1 MEIILS
7 LQLQM
12 EKLPSRK
19 AITKM
24 ISWMNKVEH
33 QTTREDSE
41 HSLSSASQV
50 KNLLQKHRVKIR
62 KWPGAFSGGKKA
74 SQWEGKWW
82 PKRHVGSNLENLF
95 TGEGWSWLTLEREA
109 AILLF
114 FSSLD
119 SFSSSHHM
127 RLKPYSVS
135 DPLLFISWTPIAK
148 WCVAPSL
155 YLVVS
160 LILCIWGLFCF
171 VLFCWG
177 LGRTVDYAQEW
188 SPGAEKLEVLNK
200 VSRMKGK
207 CSGTPF
213 CSLFTQNP
221 PLEFRALLLAI
232 ENSWVISPI
241 LAQLFSLLEI
251 YP

>member
-19 AITKM
+19 AITEM
-24 ISWMNKVEH
+24 MSWMNKVEH
-33 QTTREDSE
+33 QTTHEDSE

-50 KNLLQKHRVKIR
+50 KNLLQKHRVIIR

-119 SFSSSHHM
+119 SFRSSHHM

-135 DPLLFISWTPIAK
+135 E
-148 WCVAPSL
+148 PSSFHQL
-155 YLVVS
+155 NSCSQVMCNPFTVPGCFPHPVYF
-160 LILCIWGLFCF
+160 GGCF
-171 VLFCWG
+171 VLFCFIGDW
-177 LGRTVDYAQEW
+177 TVLLTMLKSD
-188 SPGAEKLEVLNK
+188 PHVL
-200 VSRMKGK
+200 R
-207 CSGTPF
+207 
-213 CSLFTQNP
+213 
-221 PLEFRALLLAI
+221 
-232 ENSWVISPI
+232 SWR
-241 LAQLFSLLEI
+241 F
-251 YP
+251 